1 MEIKEGYYV
10 RTKTNIHKIKS
21 ILLDNEINEKFYIY
35 EAYGYELGFLENEII
50 KSSENIIDLLEI
62 GDYVNGLPVV
72 HNARD
77 NGGNIVIV
85 INGNAYNEK
94 EIKSVVTKEQFNAVK
109 YDVEG

>member
-1 MEIKEGYYV
+1 MELKVGMYV
-10 RTKTNIHKIKS
+10 RTDLGEIGKVTSVSNEDMSEFGLRGQFYNSEPFLKG
-21 ILLDNEINEKFYIY
+21 NEIK
-35 EAYGYELGFLENEII
+35 A
-50 KSSENIIDLLEI
+50 SENILDLIEP

-94 EIKSVVTKEQFNAVK
+94 EIKSVVTKEQFDSVK
-109 YDVEG
+109 YEVE